1 MVILEW
7 SWERLVGRVRRGRD
21 SGMPELKNSSDL
33 IIRRGVSGEER
44 HAEEKSAGPQRGIVL
59 SVIFPKNSPAY
70 WDTIT
75 KNASIASS
83 GSFLCIVYLCLLFQL

>member
-7 SWERLVGRVRRGRD
+7 GWERLVGRVRRGKD

-59 SVIFPKNSPAY
+59 SAIFPKNSPAY
-70 WDTIT
+70 WDT
-75 KNASIASS
+75 SIASS